1 MPEQDRREWTRVL
14 HSEEA
19 TPEEREIAQ
28 ARLDAADAAVAST
41 SATSAQVAATEAV
54 QSLG

>member
-19 TPEEREIAQ
+19 TAEEKEIAQ

-41 SATSAQVAATEAV
+41 SATAAQLAATDAV